1 MTAPRLV
8 VSDGFGILIF
18 SLRGRHPPLAVLH
31 NNVCVCWMEICL
43 MDSNRVRPLSLHVF
57 VHQNV
62 EY

>member
-31 NNVCVCWMEICL
+31 NNVCSCL
-43 MDSNRVRPLSLHVF
+43 CVLDGNLFNGLK
-57 VHQNV
+57 
-62 EY
+62 